1 MLNMEKSEKQN
12 TPRGSSR
19 AAQNRKIRRDALRE
33 ELKAR
38 EYIRQLTTI
47 EQRLDPG
54 NTDTYDR
61 EDVPMVKERVT
72 ILFRMLDKCL
82 PNLRPVDQ
90 PVDVSFE
97 KSLTNQGV
105 AIMKGLAEGELT
117 PSEATTMMQAVA
129 AQARIVEVD
138 ELEKRVATLE
148 SENGT

>member
-38 EYIRQLTTI
+38 EYILQLTTI

-82 PNLRPVDQ
+82 PNLSPVDQ

-105 AIMKGLAEGELT
+105 AIMK
-117 PSEATTMMQAVA
+117 
-129 AQARIVEVD
+129 
-138 ELEKRVATLE
+138 
-148 SENGT
+148 